1 MHIFGITGPIGH
13 GKSTLANALMTLE
26 QPAIHLETSMIIS
39 GVANEWWATFPKELL
54 IDPID
59 YRLLNRWM
67 GDLARVLSQQIRHVE
82 PRQLEITHE
91 QVISQSK
98 YYYKLFMHLNL
109 IRQGVIPLDEAI
121 DENNKDKHRTILQW
135 LGGYLVEKVHP
146 GIWYEEIE
154 RRLKEAADSGVKL
167 GIVGGIRYPHDAE
180 IIKRNGGVI
189 LKLIRKDLPERELA
203 DITEEHRGEIV
214 PDSTVISD
222 AKPSALNELVKAL
235 WHDYLL
241 GDLLPEY
248 NSNDF
253 QPLAD

>member
-13 GKSTLANALMTLE
+13 GKSTLANAIMTLE

-39 GVANEWWATFPKELL
+39 SVANEWLATFPEELL
-54 IDPID
+54 VDPID
-59 YRLLNRWM
+59 YSLLNQWTS
-67 GDLARVLSQQIRHVE
+67 DLARVLSQQIRPVS
-82 PRQLEITHE
+82 PSQVAITHD
-91 QVISQSK
+91 QVIKESK

-109 IRQGVIPLDEAI
+109 IRQGVIPLGEAI
-121 DENNKDKHRTILQW
+121 NENNKDKHRTILQW
-135 LGGYLVEKVHP
+135 LGGFLVERVNP

-154 RRLKEAADSGVKL
+154 KRLKAAEAEGVKL
-167 GIVGGIRYPHDAE
+167 AIVGGIRYPHDAE
-180 IIKRNGGVI
+180 IIRRNNGVI
-189 LKLIRKDLPERELA
+189 VKLVRKDLPERELA
-203 DITEEHRGEIV
+203 DITEEHRNEITI
-214 PDSTVISD
+214 DTTIISD

-241 GDLLPEY
+241 GDLLSEY